1 MAQVDCWQAELF
13 NKSYICIMIVEKTLE
28 GNHHRTTDRP
38 RIQVLNLAASTAMG
52 GAERVMLS
60 MASAIDKHRFDCQFC
75 LFIDLRR
82 PACEL
87 YALLK
92 EEGNSVATIEIRKT
106 VDWRQLVN
114 CWNIIKGI
122 NPALLHTHGHRS
134 DFFGL
139 LMAKCM
145 GVPIVATVHG
155 WTSSTSRLRLY
166 EPLHRWGLKYFDAV
180 IAVSEEIR
188 VRLMEAGVR
197 PERIVTLNNAID
209 IGAFTSNRTGIE
221 FRKEIGI
228 THKAKVIG
236 TVGRLSL
243 EKGLEYFLR
252 AGAQIIDKDSSVKL
266 LLAGEGPQRRE
277 LEALAKSL
285 GISSSVVFCGYRRD
299 IDRIYPALDIFVLP
313 SLTEGLPIALLE
325 AMACTRPVI
334 ASAVGGIPSVI
345 QDGRTGLLVEP
356 KNVGQLTEAFR
367 KLIDNPVLGSEL
379 GVNARASIEGRFGLS
394 EWIKNMESLYLRIVP
409 QT

>member
-1 MAQVDCWQAELF
+1 MMGDTNVQGHLHGR
-13 NKSYICIMIVEKTLE
+13 N
-28 GNHHRTTDRP
+28 DRP
-38 RIQVLNLAASTAMG
+38 RIQILNLAASIAMG

-60 MASAIDKHRFDCQFC
+60 MASAIDGCRFDYRFC

-92 EEGNSVATIEIRKT
+92 EEGRSVTTIEIMKT
-106 VDWRQLVN
+106 VDWRQLAH
-114 CWNIIKGI
+114 CWKIIK
-122 NPALLHTHGHRS
+122 NSKPALLHTHGHRS

-145 GVPIVATVHG
+145 GIPIVATVHG

-166 EPLHRWGLKYFDAV
+166 EPLHRWGLKYFDVV

-188 VRLMEAGVR
+188 LRLVEAGVR
-197 PERIVTLNNAID
+197 PENVVTVTNAID
-209 IGAFTSNRTGIE
+209 VSTFSSDRSGIE
-221 FRKEIGI
+221 FRKEMRISPE
-228 THKAKVIG
+228 AKVIG

-252 AGAQIIDKDSSVKL
+252 AGAQIIAKDSSVTL
-266 LLAGEGPQRRE
+266 LLVGEGPQRRE
-277 LEALAKSL
+277 LEALAESL

-299 IDRIYPALDIFVLP
+299 VERIYPAFDIFVLP

-325 AMACTRPVI
+325 AMACTRPVV
-334 ASAVGGIPSVI
+334 ASRVGGIPSVI
-345 QDGRTGLLVEP
+345 QDGVTGLLVEP
-356 KNVGQLTEAFR
+356 TNVGQLVDAFR
-367 KLIDNPVLGSEL
+367 NLLDDPEL
-379 GVNARASIEGRFGLS
+379 GRGLGVSARQSIERRFGVS
-394 EWIKNMESLYLRIVP
+394 EWIKNIESIYLRVAS
-409 QT
+409 